1 MVVSRAL
8 PSAASD
14 PLVAD
19 RPAIA
24 CLELATIARGV
35 VVLDQMAKRAETK
48 IVAARTISP
57 GRYLILLSGSV
68 AEIEE
73 AVDAGLEWAKEDL
86 VDHVIIR
93 DPADALRA
101 ALKSAP
107 EPVFGESL
115 MIVETA
121 TVTTALLAVDRTL
134 KGAEVRLLELRLGA
148 GLGGKGL
155 FTLTGDLH
163 MIQAARDVLETS
175 VPLERIIRTELIAQ
189 PHPDLPKHLLEAE
202 HPFPRGA

>member
-1 MVVSRAL
+1 MTIVVR
-8 PSAASD
+8 PSLD

-24 CLELATIARGV
+24 CLELATIARGI

-57 GRYLILLSGSV
+57 GRYLILLSGTV
-68 AEIEE
+68 AEVEE
-73 AVDAGLEWAKEDL
+73 AVDAGLDWAKEDL
-86 VDHVIIR
+86 VDHVVIR
-93 DPADALRA
+93 DPADALRD

-107 EPVFGESL
+107 EPAFGESL
-115 MIVETA
+115 MIIETA
-121 TVTTALLAVDRTL
+121 TVTTALLAADRTL

-155 FTLTGDLH
+155 FTLTGELH
-163 MIQAARDVLETS
+163 MIEAAKDILEAA
-175 VPLERIIRTELIAQ
+175 VPMERVVRVELIAQ

-202 HPFPRGA
+202 HPYPRGP